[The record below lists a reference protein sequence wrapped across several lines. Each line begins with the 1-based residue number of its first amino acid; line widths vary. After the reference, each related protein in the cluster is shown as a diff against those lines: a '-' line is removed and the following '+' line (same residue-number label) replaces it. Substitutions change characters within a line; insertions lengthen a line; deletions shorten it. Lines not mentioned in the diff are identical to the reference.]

1 MRRQAA
7 TPRGLFRRLADL
19 ELSQVSDPRQAKK
32 VVWPLPTVLTALL
45 VSLLT
50 KARSLRAVEQR
61 TAQLTPEARTDLGIP
76 QRLPDNTCG
85 ALLPRLP
92 RAGLGACLRRLV
104 LQEHQRGNLRPARAA
119 GGTVAIDGKNVG
131 TLHFGDLCRVLG
143 LDAAT
148 ATADQV
154 RPRLSEKFP
163 EAQLCVPTE
172 GEPYALLRVHTV
184 TLTSAPAAVCVYQRA
199 IPGHTNEVGAL
210 PGLLRA
216 LHSAYGRTHLF
227 RRVTTDAGNTS
238 LATAG
243 QTCASGWAYFAQLKS
258 EHGSLYAEAERVL
271 AGRRRARAVE
281 RYSDAQHGQVVTYSI
296 WQYDLT
302 DAGWL
307 DWTHARQ
314 LFRVERVVDRPDGSR
329 VSVGNRYY
337 VTSDTADQLGPKHAL
352 ECSRE
357 HWRCEE
363 ETHWTADVEF
373 QEDRRRL
380 AWSRHPLGLLVVS
393 LLRRIALCVL
403 AVIRQLSRVSYSEE
417 TPSWHQVTEHFLLLL
432 CEPLL
437 ETEAFDLV

>member
-7 TPRGLFRRLADL
+7 TPKGLLRRLADL
-19 ELSQVSDPRQAKK
+19 DFSQVPDPRQAQK
-32 VVWPLPTVLTALL
+32 VVWPLPTLLTALL

-85 ALLPRLP
+85 ALLPRVS

-104 LQEHQRGNLRPARAA
+104 LQEHQRGNLQPSRPS

-154 RPRLSEKFP
+154 RPLLVAQFP

-184 TLTSAPAAVCVYQRA
+184 TLTSAPAAVCLYQRA

-216 LHSAYGRTHLF
+216 LHTAYGRIHLF

-238 LATAG
+238 LATASL
-243 QTCASGWAYFAQLKS
+243 TCACGWAYFAQLKS
-258 EHGSLYAEAERVL
+258 EHGGLYAEAERVL
-271 AGRRRARAVE
+271 AGRRRARAVKT
-281 RYSDAQHGQVVTYSI
+281 YADAQHGQVVTYSI

-337 VTSDTADQLGPKHAL
+337 VTSDTVDQLGPKHAL
-352 ECSRE
+352 ELSRE
-357 HWRCEE
+357 YWRCEE
-363 ETHWTADVEF
+363 ATHWTADAEF

-380 AWSRHPLGLLVVS
+380 AWSRHPHGLLVVS

-403 AVIRQLSRVSYSEE
+403 AVIRQLSRVGYSEE
-417 TPSWHQVTEHFLLLL
+417 TPSWHQVAEHFLLLL

-437 ETEAFDLV
+437 ETAAFDRV